1 MKLELYYDYE
11 CPFCKEYSKYVV
23 LKKKYDVSLFNAR
36 ENIQQIKK
44 LKEKG
49 FDINTGMILVVD
61 EDEMYHGADAARKLD
76 AILYKQNLLDKFL
89 SFIVRL
95 PGFKLMIYP
104 SIKLLRNI
112 VLRLAGKNPNIKY

>member
-23 LKKKYDVSLFNAR
+23 LKKKHDVSLFNAR

-76 AILYKQNLLDKFL
+76 TILYKQNLLDKFL